1 MSEATKEFFVG
12 HPWCS
17 NIPRDEAVRA
27 AEDAAAASQAP
38 LPDHRELP
46 ESFDHLRSILHD
58 HLGDFSE
65 ALKIVRR
72 MNKKL
77 ESLEEHCKI
86 EAAKVARLWILHEGV
101 LPGDHLSASPSCASR
116 IEVLCNT
123 CRGIVGLE
131 PTCPDC
137 NGAGKVWKRSSTSE
151 PWKYA
156 DEDPPCFRVGFDKD
170 DYERKAAAT
179 RAAAAASGSVE
190 KKPMQMPSRA
200 WFERMASVD
209 DSEMSVGGLASRVAE
224 LDSAAKLAPAATA
237 DAGSNH
243 APAAS
248 GAAGTEVVAWG
259 VIEYQ
264 GGPIIHATPNED
276 EATQYAGD
284 TVPLYAAPQAAKGWL
299 TAEEREAVTTMAA
312 VMERDAAYFEK
323 CQEPGHAKAGWR
335 RAKVFRDL
343 LARSSPPEVVMPT
356 VFQRSNL
363 GDPLV
368 ALEQVKAA
376 LAAAGV
382 TCKEVGK

>member
-1 MSEATKEFFVG
+1 MLPQDMGPTRLGFVGVGFMEGEMMSEATREFFIG

-17 NIPRDEAVRA
+17 NVPRDEAVRA
-27 AEDAAAASQAP
+27 AEDAAAASQTP

-46 ESFDHLRSILHD
+46 ESFDHLRSILHG
-58 HLGDFSE
+58 HLGDFGE
-65 ALKIVRR
+65 ALKVVRR

-179 RAAAAASGSVE
+179 RAAAAASGV
-190 KKPMQMPSRA
+190 
-200 WFERMASVD
+200 
-209 DSEMSVGGLASRVAE
+209 
-224 LDSAAKLAPAATA
+224 LDVIGDMTDIIRGNA
-237 DAGSNH
+237 DADAKHAALATLVEAVCPGFVL

-248 GAAGTEVVAWG
+248 GAAGT
-259 VIEYQ
+259 
-264 GGPIIHATPNED
+264 
-276 EATQYAGD
+276 
-284 TVPLYAAPQAAKGWL
+284 GWL
-299 TAEEREAVTTMAA
+299 DEVEREALEAA
-312 VMERDAAYFEK
+312 RDYFDNDDHGDSE
-323 CQEPGHAKAGWR
+323 C
-335 RAKVFRDL
+335 VFIARVL
-343 LARSSPPEVVMPT
+343 KQILARSSPPEVVRPPYKAGHSM
-356 VFQRSNL
+356 RD
-363 GDPLV
+363 G
-368 ALEQVKAA
+368 EWIAA

-382 TCKEVGK
+382 TCKEVG

>member
-27 AEDAAAASQAP
+27 AEDAAAASQTP

-46 ESFDHLRSILHD
+46 ESFNHLGSILHD

-179 RAAAAASGSVE
+179 RAAAAASG
-190 KKPMQMPSRA
+190 
-200 WFERMASVD
+200 
-209 DSEMSVGGLASRVAE
+209 L
-224 LDSAAKLAPAATA
+224 
-237 DAGSNH
+237 
-243 APAAS
+243 
-248 GAAGTEVVAWG
+248 
-259 VIEYQ
+259 
-264 GGPIIHATPNED
+264 
-276 EATQYAGD
+276 
-284 TVPLYAAPQAAKGWL
+284 L
-299 TAEEREAVTTMAA
+299 TAEERAVLEEMRESLRSVVLSMSGKTGIWKNTDRAFLVIDSLLSRLPPGPEA
-312 VMERDAAYFEK
+312 
-323 CQEPGHAKAGWR
+323 
-335 RAKVFRDL
+335 
-343 LARSSPPEVVMPT
+343 
-356 VFQRSNL
+356 
-363 GDPLV
+363 
-368 ALEQVKAA
+368 EQP
-376 LAAAGV
+376 
-382 TCKEVGK
+382 